1 MMTDLPVVAV
11 AKGHPLG
18 TGKTVLYR
26 ALADELREAIT
37 SGAIA
42 PGGRLP
48 TEYALCARRGVSR
61 HTARE
66 AIRILRQE
74 GLIIS
79 RRGAGTV
86 VAAQAQNQ
94 RLSQTISGVGDLL
107 QYETNTILDVNL
119 RVLVDPDGHEAQ
131 VLGLPSTRKWVRIDA
146 VRRGPNQ
153 AIPIA
158 LTQIFLRVELCP
170 PTPEIDSWRGALHD
184 LIASRSGIRAVRID
198 QQITAVCL
206 ARMEARR
213 LDVAP
218 ASAALKTTR
227 RFYDHGGELYQASI
241 SLHPGSRFVYD
252 MVLAADGQ
260 TIRGD

>member
-1 MMTDLPVVAV
+1 MPDLPPATVPT
-11 AKGHPLG
+11 KGTLEP
-18 TGKTVLYR
+18 TKTVLYR

-42 PGGRLP
+42 PGARLP
-48 TEYALCARRGVSR
+48 TEFALCARRGVSR

-74 GLIIS
+74 GLIVS

-86 VAAQAQNQ
+86 VSARAQSQ

-107 QYETNTILDVNL
+107 QYETNTSLDVNL
-119 RVLVDPDGHEAQ
+119 RVLVDPEGHEAQ
-131 VLGLPSTRKWVRIDA
+131 VLGLPTTRKWVRIDA
-146 VRRGPNQ
+146 VRRGASQ
-153 AIPIA
+153 AVPVA

-184 LIASRSGIRAVRID
+184 LIATRSGIRAARID
-198 QQITAVCL
+198 QQITAVSL
-206 ARMEARR
+206 SRMEARR

-227 RFYDHGGELYQASI
+227 RFYDASGDMYQASI

-252 MVLAADGQ
+252 MVLASDGQ
-260 TIRGD
+260 PMRGD